1 MASSF
6 SSSYFRSSSLFIFAL
21 QFRFVHACWLI
32 SYSFLHLSIQAKKI
46 IHTRYLSFTFVQNKK
61 KQFFTN
67 SSLYSLWSINEYP
80 NEIKRIW
87 WWRWINLL
95 PVNKKKS
102 SWHCFYC
109 FLGFGDFGAYSSDP
123 FTSTS
128 SPIGSDPDVDWSVF
142 ENAGMTIIHSKSF
155 LSFFLLRTIFIT
167 WW

>member
-1 MASSF
+1 MASSIWLLIIILDHHLYSYLLYNFVF
-6 SSSYFRSSSLFIFAL
+6 SMLVDWSLIHFYICQYKPKRSYTHAICLSHLF
-21 QFRFVHACWLI
+21 
-32 SYSFLHLSIQAKKI
+32 K
-46 IHTRYLSFTFVQNKK
+46 TKK

-67 SSLYSLWSINEYP
+67 SSLYTLWSINEYP

-142 ENAGMTIIHSKSF
+142 ENAGMTITHLKSI
-155 LSFFLLRTIFIT
+155 LSFFSSS
-167 WW
+167 